1 MYPESFL
8 PQYQSIIDTVL
19 LDVCVENWR
28 KNAASI
34 RHVVFVERELV
45 SLVYTWCMDGRLQ
58 QHAFVH
64 AVEAAAAAVRLV
76 NSVQIVHTLYNQFLP
91 HMYCLM

>member
-19 LDVCVENWR
+19 LDVGPSFITLMICVENWR

-58 QHAFVH
+58 QHAYVH
-64 AVEAAAAAVRLV
+64 AVEAAAAVL
-76 NSVQIVHTLYNQFLP
+76 
-91 HMYCLM
+91 